1 MKTLSE
7 IKSILRAHA
16 SELHEKYGIS
26 ELSVFGSV
34 VRCEANADS
43 DVDLLAVFDRP
54 IGLFKLC
61 SAENYLIALLGV
73 EVDLVPREDVRPALK
88 ESIYA
93 EAVRV

>member
-16 SELHEKYGIS
+16 SVLHERYGIS

-34 VRCEANADS
+34 VRGEAKADS

-93 EAVRV
+93 EAVPV

>member
-16 SELHEKYGIS
+16 PELHEKFGIS

-34 VRCEANADS
+34 VRGEANADS
-43 DVDLLAVFDRP
+43 DVDLLVVFDRP

-73 EVDLVPREDVRPALK
+73 EVDLVPREDVRPVFK
-88 ESIYA
+88 ERIYA
-93 EAVRV
+93 EAVPV

>member
-1 MKTLSE
+1 MCALSE
-7 IKSILRAHA
+7 IKSILHEHSA
-16 SELHEKYGIS
+16 ELHELYGIS
-26 ELSVFGSV
+26 QLALFGSV
-34 VRCEANADS
+34 VRGETNAES
-43 DVDLLAVFDRP
+43 DVDILATFDRP

-93 EAVRV
+93 EVVPV

>member
-26 ELSVFGSV
+26 EISVFGSV
-34 VRCEANADS
+34 VRGEANAGS

-61 SAENYLIALLGV
+61 SAENCLIALLGV
-73 EVDLVPREDVRPALK
+73 EVDLVPREDVRPVLK

-93 EAVRV
+93 EAVPI

>member
-7 IKSILRAHA
+7 IKSILRAHT

-34 VRCEANADS
+34 VRGEANADS

-73 EVDLVPREDVRPALK
+73 EVDLVSREDVRPALK

-93 EAVRV
+93 EAVPV